1 MDGDNV
7 LLICTLGFH
16 LECIYIGLMKINK
29 KPLKLKSKWLTEE
42 DYLYHIIVRTFQQ
55 LRGTQLSNTLLALER
70 NYKLVIDRVI
80 STSKA
85 IVAQY
90 RVEFCK

>member
-1 MDGDNV
+1 MDGENL

-16 LECIYIGLMKINK
+16 LVRIYIGLMKINK

-55 LRGTQLSNTLLALER
+55 L
-70 NYKLVIDRVI
+70 
-80 STSKA
+80 
-85 IVAQY
+85 
-90 RVEFCK
+90 